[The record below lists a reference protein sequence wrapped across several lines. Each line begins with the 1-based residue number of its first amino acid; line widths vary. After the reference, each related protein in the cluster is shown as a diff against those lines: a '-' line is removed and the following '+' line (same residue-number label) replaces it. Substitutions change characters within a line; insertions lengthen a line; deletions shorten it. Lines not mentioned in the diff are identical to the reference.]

1 MKTVMYRTRKTPIII
16 KIAVGFFLG
25 MLFGFIAAPMQHYSM
40 ILNDYVM
47 PLLELTGIVFL
58 RLFAIIILPLV
69 FSSLVTGVSSI
80 GDTKKLGRIAV
91 KTIILFLITT
101 VIAAVTGMFCADVI
115 APGESIDVPAD
126 INELSSTPKSIST
139 LMEILPNNPIISAIH
154 ANVLYIII
162 IALLTGTACIFIG
175 NTGQKITAFFE
186 KVTKVM
192 YKITNIVMTF
202 APLGIF
208 ALSAT
213 AAADFGLRI
222 IAPFAKIIGAVY
234 MGCFLHAGI
243 VYSLMIILFCKR
255 SPIWFFSGIYEAAVT
270 AFITRSSS
278 ITLPMTLESVH
289 KNLGVSEEVSSFVL
303 PLGATTNMD
312 GTAIYQAICAMFV
325 AGAFNVPITTS
336 LKMSVFFAVVIA
348 SIGTVGIPSA
358 GMIMLTMVLTSAGL
372 PVEGVGLLAG
382 IDVVLGAARTSL
394 NVIGDA
400 AVCVV
405 VSASEGEHL
414 TENNPRGRMHPVNY
428 GA

>member
-1 MKTVMYRTRKTPIII
+1 MKTVMYRTGRTPMIV

-25 MLFGFIAAPMQHYSM
+25 MLFGFVAAPMRHYSL

-47 PLLELTGIVFL
+47 PLLELAGILFL
-58 RLFAIIILPLV
+58 RLFMIIILPLV
-69 FSSLVTGVSSI
+69 FSSLVTGVASI
-80 GDTKKLGRIAV
+80 GDTRKLGRIAV
-91 KTIILFLITT
+91 KTIILFLLTT
-101 VIAAVTGMFCADVI
+101 VIAAATGMLCADVI
-115 APGESIDVPAD
+115 KPGSSIDIPTD
-126 INELSSTPKSIST
+126 IDEYSSTSTSINT
-139 LMEILPNNPIISAIH
+139 LMNIIPNNPIVSAIH

-162 IALLTGTACIFIG
+162 FALLTGTGCIFLG
-175 NTGQKITAFFE
+175 NTGKKITAFFE
-186 KVTKVM
+186 KFTKVM
-192 YKITNIVMTF
+192 YRVTQIVMSF

-208 ALSAT
+208 ALSAA
-213 AAADFGLRI
+213 AAADFGLHI
-222 IAPFAKIIGAVY
+222 ITPFAKIIGAVY
-234 MGCFLHAGI
+234 MGCFLHAGV

-255 SPIWFFSGIYEAAVT
+255 SPIWFFSGIYEAGIT
-270 AFITRSSS
+270 AFVTRSSS

-289 KNLGVSEEVSSFVL
+289 KNLGVSEEVGSFVL
-303 PLGATTNMD
+303 PLGAPTNMD

-325 AGAFNVPITTS
+325 ARAFDVPITTS
-336 LKMSVFFAVVIA
+336 LQVNIFFAVVIA

-358 GMIMLTMVLTSAGL
+358 GMIMLTMVLSSAGL

-382 IDVVLGAARTSL
+382 IDVVLGAARTCL
-394 NVIGDA
+394 NVVGDA